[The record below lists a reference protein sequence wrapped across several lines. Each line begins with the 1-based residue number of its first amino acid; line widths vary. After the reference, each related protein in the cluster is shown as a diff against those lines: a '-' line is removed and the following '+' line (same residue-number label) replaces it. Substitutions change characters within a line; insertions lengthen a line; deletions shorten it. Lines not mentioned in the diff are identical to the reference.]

1 MNIPARKTKPSV
13 QDQVGSRRMLMLTAA
28 ADKQLDRR
36 ERRLGRHIND
46 GDFVICGRKPKD
58 C

>member
-1 MNIPARKTKPSV
+1 
-13 QDQVGSRRMLMLTAA
+13 MLMLTAA

-58 C
+58 CWSS

>member
-1 MNIPARKTKPSV
+1 
-13 QDQVGSRRMLMLTAA
+13 MLMLTSA